1 MTDDSNALA
10 DELDAR
16 LANADAALAAAYPGD
31 RGRRQPV
38 HTVYV
43 PADRYDAGTVRG
55 WGRGGD
61 ARRWPRTAGSA
72 TELAEALDLRPSVAV
87 GGLRAGTPQVGPEPV
102 EDLRIDFED
111 GYGIR
116 PDDEEDAAAVTAA
129 RCLAASIAAGAR
141 RAVPRDPGQEL
152 RGADAPP
159 RACAHCELFIARA
172 GRGRRPDRRLR
183 GDAAQGD
190 LGRAGRGDG
199 VRALRAAGA
208 GAWLLEP
215 ARCGSR
221 SRWRHRRRSW
231 APTGRR
237 SVARMIHAGGGRVHR
252 PALRHLR
259 LLRVAR
265 RRGRLPEPGASRSPT
280 TPRRSCRWRPP
291 APACFVSRRLHQ
303 RAARGR
309 PRGGAGGVARCTPA
323 WSADRSSAA
332 IYQGWDMHPAQ
343 LPSRYV
349 ATYSLLPRGAAA
361 ARPSGSAPTYTDRTV
376 RRSLTSRRRP
386 RRWPASCSAASSAA
400 RSTRPSLTSWSGST
414 RIRWPPL
421 ARRRPKA

>member
-43 PADRYDAGTVRG
+43 PADRYDSGTVRG
-55 WGRGGD
+55 WAEEAKRALAAHGR
-61 ARRWPRTAGSA
+61 SA

-87 GGLRAGTPQVGPEPV
+87 EVYERLRRKLDAEPI

-116 PDDEEDAAAVTAA
+116 PDEDEDAAAVAA
-129 RCLAASIAAGAR
+129 AQCSRGVDRGRDAR
-141 RAVPRDPGQEL
+141 AIPRNPGQEL
-152 RGADAPP
+152 RGADPPP
-159 RACAHCELFIARA
+159 RACAPWQLF
-172 GRGRRPDRRLR
+172 
-183 GDAAQGD
+183 
-190 LGRAGRGDG
+190 
-199 VRALRAAGA
+199 VRALVEAGGLTDGFVVTLPKVTSVDQVEA
-208 GAWLLEP
+208 FVFALGEGGGGARLEP
-215 ARCGSR
+215 GTLQLRDPGRDTAGDPGRRRHGAR
-221 SRWRHRRRSW
+221 SR
-231 APTGRR
+231 A
-237 SVARMIHAGGGRVHR
+237 MIHAGGGPGHR

-265 RRGRLPEPGASRSPT
+265 RRGRVPEPGASR
-280 TPRRSCRWRPP
+280 R
-291 APACFVSRRLHQ
+291 
-303 RAARGR
+303 R
-309 PRGGAGGVARCTPA
+309 PRQGGHAGGGRRYRRARLATAPPTCFPWATARQCARRGGCTPA
-323 WSADRSSAA
+323 WSADPSSAA

-349 ATYSLLPRGAAA
+349 ATYAFFREGLPRAAERLRAYVTDGQSGFLDEPATAAA
-361 ARPSGSAPTYTDRTV
+361 MAGFLLRGLECGALD
-376 RRSLTSRRRP
+376 
-386 RRWPASCSAASSAA
+386 AAELDKLVGVDPDTLAA
-400 RSTRPSLTSWSGST
+400 
-414 RIRWPPL
+414 L